1 MDASIFDCI
10 GAIIS
15 IRKSSVTADR
25 KQQCSCRNLDMNKR
39 LGAHL
44 NTATFKLRSNESKM
58 AKKNAAFYTT
68 FF

>member
-44 NTATFKLRSNESKM
+44 NTFQIEVKRKRYGEKKM
-58 AKKNAAFYTT
+58 QLSIL